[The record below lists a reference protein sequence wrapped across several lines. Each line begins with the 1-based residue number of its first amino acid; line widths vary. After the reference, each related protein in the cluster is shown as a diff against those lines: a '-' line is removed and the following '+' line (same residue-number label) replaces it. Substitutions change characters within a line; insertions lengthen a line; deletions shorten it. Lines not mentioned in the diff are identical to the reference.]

1 MKEQIKENIVELNYY
16 LSKAMLEDDYKEVIR
31 LKAEINELINQ
42 YLNVSK
48 NKDNQNGYKM

>member
-1 MKEQIKENIVELNYY
+1 MKEQIKEKIVELNFY
-16 LSKAMLEDDYKEVIR
+16 LSKAMLEDNCDEVII
-31 LKAEINELINQ
+31 LKAEINDLINQ